1 MRADLRHQKHLAA
14 PVFDGAP
21 PPLLAGAV
29 VVFPR
34 VVEEVDARIERRV
47 HEAHGLGNRLRNADV
62 ISAETDDGDE
72 VWMTSERA
80 ARNGLHFPNIICK
93 SLPLHLVFPLI
104 SAVIYVAGALL
115 LKRASDL
122 GADVWRTTR
131 VINYTTAAVA
141 VPLWLLGGTIPNS
154 SLWWQPPA
162 AATLFFSGQV
172 FSLLAL
178 NSGDVSVATPVLGVK
193 ILLVAL
199 LSTVL
204 IGDPIGTRLWTAA
217 ASSTVAI
224 ALLNIDRGHAHSRAG
239 RTIILAGLGAAS
251 YACFDV
257 LIQKWSASWGTGRI
271 LPIVMVIG
279 AVYSI
284 PLRLLSPR
292 RAEARGN
299 PASGG
304 GWLAAGAAC
313 FAVQGLMFIT
323 SVSIWRQA
331 TSANV
336 LYSSRGLWSVL
347 AVWGVGHWFSNRE
360 QHLGARVLVWRFVG
374 AILLMAAIL
383 LVLLDYGRARL

>member
-1 MRADLRHQKHLAA
+1 M
-14 PVFDGAP
+14 
-21 PPLLAGAV
+21 
-29 VVFPR
+29 
-34 VVEEVDARIERRV
+34 
-47 HEAHGLGNRLRNADV
+47 
-62 ISAETDDGDE
+62 
-72 VWMTSERA
+72 
-80 ARNGLHFPNIICK
+80 
-93 SLPLHLVFPLI
+93 SLPLLFPLI

-131 VINYTTAAVA
+131 IINYTTAAVA
-141 VPLWLLGGTIPNS
+141 VPLWLLGGTIPDS

-204 IGDPIGTRLWTAA
+204 IGEPIGTRLWIAA
-217 ASSTVAI
+217 ALSTVAI
-224 ALLNIDRGHAHSRAG
+224 ALLNIDRGHARARVG

-279 AVYSI
+279 AIYSI
-284 PLRLLSPR
+284 PLRYVGRVRLPTSAKATAGL
-292 RAEARGN
+292 AKARLNRSSDGGQPDRN
-299 PASGG
+299 PAQSYTP
-304 GWLAAGAAC
+304 WLMAGAAS

-360 QHLGARVLVWRFVG
+360 QHLGARVLVWRFLG
-374 AILLMAAIL
+374 AILLMAAIV
-383 LVLLDYGRARL
+383 LVLLNSA

>member
-1 MRADLRHQKHLAA
+1 L
-14 PVFDGAP
+14 
-21 PPLLAGAV
+21 
-29 VVFPR
+29 
-34 VVEEVDARIERRV
+34 
-47 HEAHGLGNRLRNADV
+47 
-62 ISAETDDGDE
+62 
-72 VWMTSERA
+72 
-80 ARNGLHFPNIICK
+80 
-93 SLPLHLVFPLI
+93 SLPLLFPLI

-131 VINYTTAAVA
+131 IINYTTAVA
-141 VPLWLLGGTIPNS
+141 ALPLWLLGGTIPNS

-204 IGDPIGTRLWTAA
+204 IGEPIGTRLWIAA
-217 ASSTVAI
+217 ALSTVAI
-224 ALLNIDRGHAHSRAG
+224 ALLNIDRGHARARVG

-279 AVYSI
+279 AIYSI
-284 PLRLLSPR
+284 PLRYVGRVRLQPDR
-292 RAEARGN
+292 N
-299 PASGG
+299 PAQSYTP
-304 GWLAAGAAC
+304 WLIAGAAS

-347 AVWGVGHWFSNRE
+347 AVWAVGHWFSNRE
-360 QHLGARVLVWRFVG
+360 QHLGARVLVWRFLG
-374 AILLMAAIL
+374 AILLMAAIV
-383 LVLLDYGRARL
+383 LVLLNSA